1 MTASA
6 KLKKFVSY
14 AKKEALEHLS
24 EHGIADAIV
33 VKIKRMKDPR
43 WLGSYRGLSQFKSS
57 YPIFWVNEQLLEK
70 IKAEGIHEDDAPL
83 VITDTILHE
92 YGHVI
97 WEFLRIRSSYAGSQ
111 AHHAEIAALW
121 DDIQAVEDD
130 EEEFAENF
138 AFAVRGR
145 HENPVYTR
153 FAKRW
158 GTLLSKERGA

>member
-14 AKKEALEHLS
+14 AEKEALEHLS

-97 WEFLRIRSSYAGSQ
+97 WEFLRIRGSTQ
-111 AHHAEIAALW
+111 QEAQRLW
-121 DDIQAVEDD
+121 DDIRAVEDD

-145 HENPVYTR
+145 YDSPVYMQ

-158 GTLLSKERGA
+158 GTLWSKERGA